1 VQGRN
6 VVGAAHLSLVDG
18 VVDLDPESA
27 VFEAMLDGW
36 RDQQLARSLS
46 FGTIDAGARVVR
58 RFQQSASSFP
68 WTWTPT
74 AFDSWSA
81 ALRVEQRAP
90 TTLRGYQLSLRS
102 FLTYVCD
109 PVYGWDDECM
119 SRFGTHPVQICSGAN
134 SVAHVVE
141 SEGRPGR
148 RSMTRA
154 ECQDL
159 FDAADNRADRI
170 RLAGRKGWVPAVR
183 DATMLKV
190 AYGWGLRRQELVM
203 LERHDF
209 GANPKAPE
217 FGDFGV
223 CQVRFGKASN
233 GSGPRRRGVL
243 TVMGWAAE
251 VMAEWTTDIWPQAR
265 REGATGLWP
274 SERDDRVSEDR
285 ITAAFTSVAKEAG
298 LDTALSPHCL
308 RHSYVTHLIEDGFDV
323 LFVQQQVGH
332 RHASTT
338 AIYTSVSSDYRTRML
353 RSALDAVVMGPAP
366 KVTGS

>member
-1 VQGRN
+1 MQGGH

-18 VVDLDPESA
+18 AVDLDAESA

-36 RDQQLARSLS
+36 RAQQLARSLS
-46 FGTIDAGARVVR
+46 FATIDAGARVVR
-58 RFQQSASSFP
+58 RFAESAASFP
-68 WTWTPT
+68 WHWTPALFET
-74 AFDSWSA
+74 WSA
-81 ALRVEQRAP
+81 GLRKEQRAP
-90 TTLRGYQLSLRS
+90 STLRGYQLSVRA
-102 FLTYVCD
+102 FLAYVCD
-109 PVYGWDDECM
+109 PLYGWDTECLT
-119 SRFGTHPVQICSGAN
+119 RFGTHPVQICSGAN
-134 SVAHVVE
+134 SMAHVVDA
-141 SEGRPGR
+141 EGRPGR

-159 FDAADNRADRI
+159 FDAADARAERI
-170 RLAGRKGWVPAVR
+170 RRTGRKGWVPAFR

-190 AYGWGLRRQELVM
+190 AYGWGLRRAEVVM

-223 CQVRFGKASN
+223 CQVRFAKAAN

-251 VMAEWTTDIWPQAR
+251 VMAEWADEIWPTAR
-265 REGATGLWP
+265 RPGATGLWP
-274 SERDDRVSEDR
+274 SERAGRVSEDR
-285 ITAAFTSVAKEAG
+285 LNAAFATAAKEAG
-298 LDTALSPHCL
+298 LDTDLSPHCL

-353 RSALDAVVMGPAP
+353 RSALDVVVLGSTP
-366 KVTGS
+366 KASGT

>member
-1 VQGRN
+1 MQGRN

-18 VVDLDPESA
+18 VVELDPESA

-36 RDQQLARSLS
+36 RAQQLARSLS
-46 FGTIDAGARVVR
+46 FATIDAGARVVR
-58 RFQQSASSFP
+58 RFQESASSFP
-68 WTWTPT
+68 WAWTPAGFET
-74 AFDSWSA
+74 WSA
-81 ALRVEQRAP
+81 ELRMEHRAP
-90 TTLRGYQLSLRS
+90 STLRSYQLSLRG
-102 FLTYVCD
+102 FLAYVCD
-109 PVYGWDDECM
+109 PVYGWDGECLT
-119 SRFGTHPVQICSGAN
+119 RFGTHPVQICSGAN
-134 SVAHVVE
+134 SMSHVVDAE
-141 SEGRPGR
+141 ARPGR

-159 FDAADNRADRI
+159 FDAADARADRI
-170 RLAGRKGWVPAVR
+170 RMGGRKGWVPAFR

-190 AYGWGLRRQELVM
+190 AYGWGLRRREVVM

-209 GANPKAPE
+209 GANPQAPE

-223 CQVRFGKASN
+223 CQVRFGKAAN

-243 TVMGWAAE
+243 TVMGWTAE
-251 VMAEWTTDIWPQAR
+251 VMDEWTTDIWPSVR
-265 REGATGLWP
+265 REGAAGLWP

-285 ITAAFTSVAKEAG
+285 LNSAFASAAKEAG
-298 LDTALSPHCL
+298 LDTALSPHSL

-353 RSALDAVVMGPAP
+353 RSALDAVVMGPSR
-366 KVTGS
+366 KVAGS

>member
-1 VQGRN
+1 M
-6 VVGAAHLSLVDG
+6 VGAAHLSLVDG
-18 VVDLDPESA
+18 VVELDAELA

-36 RDQQLARSLS
+36 RAQQLARSLS
-46 FGTIDAGARVVR
+46 FASIDAGARVVR
-58 RFQQSASSFP
+58 RFAEAAASFP
-68 WTWTPT
+68 WHWTP
-74 AFDSWSA
+74 ARFDAWSA
-81 ALRVEQRAP
+81 QLRAEQRAP
-90 TTLRGYQLSLRS
+90 STLRGFQLSVRA
-102 FLTYVCD
+102 FLAYVCD
-109 PVYGWDDECM
+109 PVYGWDTECLT
-119 SRFGTHPVQICSGAN
+119 RFGTHPVQICSSAN
-134 SVAHVVE
+134 SMAHVVE
-141 SEGRPGR
+141 SEARPGR

-159 FDAADNRADRI
+159 FDAADARTERI
-170 RLAGRKGWVPAVR
+170 RLAGRKGWVPAFR

-190 AYGWGLRRQELVM
+190 ASGWGLRRHEVVM

-223 CQVRFGKASN
+223 CQVRFAKAAN

-251 VMAEWTTDIWPQAR
+251 VMAEWADEIWPTAR
-265 REGATGLWP
+265 RPGATGLWP
-274 SERDDRVSEDR
+274 SERAGRVSEDR
-285 ITAAFTSVAKEAG
+285 LNAAFATAAREAG
-298 LDTALSPHCL
+298 LDTDLSPHCL

-353 RSALDAVVMGPAP
+353 RTALDVVVLGSTP
-366 KVTGS
+366 KASGT